1 MHTHEGIPP
10 FMTEN
15 LSTGGLDEAG
25 AQQDTGANPPA
36 AEAAKAINAIVTGT
50 PTSVR
55 SISNPRLEMA
65 QAPTLGLPG
74 VPLWLLSSPAS
85 RSDSSSSGPHLGQVK
100 IRSLILDS
108 DMWVAATGRES
119 QGTDSEHH

>member
-1 MHTHEGIPP
+1 
-10 FMTEN
+10 MTEN

-74 VPLWLLSSPAS
+74 VPLGSFPALLPGVTAVP
-85 RSDSSSSGPHLGQVK
+85 RGP
-100 IRSLILDS
+100 I
-108 DMWVAATGRES
+108 
-119 QGTDSEHH
+119 